1 MDTPALPSAS
11 TTAGS
16 TTLRA
21 VASGKRKGGRTRK
34 KVKGEEKAEGVVVER
49 TPEFRRA
56 QRRWRCFSRVVF
68 ACARLRQDRQ
78 RARQRVLICRSQV
91 ETAKHFGETRPARAQ
106 AEATDPEA
114 DIYGVFDQLR
124 QGSDRVERSPLEVA
138 MRRAMQCAWVPE
150 FGLSYED
157 ERLIR
162 KQPDWYKVVE
172 VMSPEVVARAVPPT
186 SYTCYSCGECAAAD
200 VQTPHDVYTVGY
212 RLGGHETAMRCV
224 AEMSDLLVDG
234 DFDEVTRRTA
244 VCRKTC
250 CMLAQNLLSFDN
262 YEAWLISAHD
272 PRPQL
277 ERGTDRKDQGLLLS
291 ENLIFLRCL
300 AVQRPMPLSEKQLFA
315 LFQWVIK
322 HSQFV
327 QEREKRMIAT
337 AMAVADHPHLFLYRF
352 KEPQSFVNRMAAF
365 TRRYAETSIF
375 PHLLRMDLNLFKWRS
390 GMKQLLEQAMPKPP
404 DVVYALLCEDNWRH
418 HHGTREWVENGRRVH
433 RVKKGAK
440 HAPLFTLHGFHKAI
454 RAAVE
459 AKSRYVLRFEGVTE
473 TRTAAM
479 GRGQERDLQQLER
492 LLAGTPRKHLT
503 VGSGVARMPTCAT
516 WQNDSGVFPL
526 ERYRSVFLA
535 AGCDAQ
541 ECDAMVDLF
550 LEKLPHGNT
559 LGYEMQNPKEE
570 DSLSKE
576 CTILRPAEQYTPEE
590 ALQQNGKRKAAW
602 AAADRGPDMVPLG
615 AHPKAAAAAARR

>member
-1 MDTPALPSAS
+1 MDPPALAMPS
-11 TTAGS
+11 TTAQAA
-16 TTLRA
+16 LK
-21 VASGKRKGGRTRK
+21 GKRKGGGRRK
-34 KVKGEEKAEGVVVER
+34 KVKEEAAAEVVVER
-49 TPEFRRA
+49 SPAFRRA
-56 QRRWRCFSRVVF
+56 QRLWRRLARVII
-68 ACARLRQDRQ
+68 ACKRLRTEQLH
-78 RARQRVLICRSQV
+78 ARIRVHICRSQV
-91 ETAKHFGETRPARAQ
+91 ATAKHFCETRSVRPQ
-106 AEATDPEA
+106 AEAEDPEA
-114 DIYGVFDQLR
+114 DVYGVFDQLR
-124 QGSDRVERSPLEVA
+124 QGPERVELSPIEVA

-150 FGLSYED
+150 YGLSYED
-157 ERLIR
+157 ERLIK

-172 VMSPEVVARAVPPT
+172 VVSPEVVARATPPT
-186 SYTCYSCGECAAAD
+186 SYTCYCCGEKAAAD

-224 AEMSDLLVDG
+224 AEMADLLVDG
-234 DFDEVTRRTA
+234 NFDEVTRRTA
-244 VCRKTC
+244 VCRKTQ

-262 YEAWLISAHD
+262 YEAWVISSPD

-300 AVQRPMPLSEKQLFA
+300 AVQRPMPFTEKQLFA

-337 AMAVADHPHLFLYRF
+337 AMAVADYPHLFLYRF
-352 KEPQSFVNRMAAF
+352 KDPQSFVNRMAAF

-433 RVKKGAK
+433 RVKKGAA

-459 AKSRYVLRFEGVTE
+459 AKPKYVLRFEGAAE

-479 GRGQERDLQQLER
+479 GHHGQERDLQKLER

-541 ECDAMVDLF
+541 ECDAMVNLF

-559 LGYEMQNPKEE
+559 LGYEMQKPDQE

-576 CTILRPAEQYTPEE
+576 CTILRPVEEYTPDET
-590 ALQQNGKRKAAW
+590 LQQNGKRKAAW

-615 AHPKAAAAAARR
+615 VHPKAAAVARR